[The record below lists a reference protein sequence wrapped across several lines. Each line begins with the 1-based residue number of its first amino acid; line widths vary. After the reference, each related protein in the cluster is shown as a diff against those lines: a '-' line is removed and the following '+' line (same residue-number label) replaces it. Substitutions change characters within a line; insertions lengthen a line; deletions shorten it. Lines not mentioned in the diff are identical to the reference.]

1 MALHRVRQGLV
12 KARAA
17 QANQIRGLLS
27 EFGLIIPEGIAH
39 ISKRVPEMLDNAG
52 EEVPDVFRE
61 IMQRLLAHLKNLD
74 QQVGE
79 LERQIRP
86 WHRSNAFSCKLEKV
100 PGIGPIT
107 ATALVASI
115 GDAKQFANGRQL
127 TAWLGLFPRH
137 HSTGGKSNLLGI
149 SKSL

>member
-79 LERQIRP
+79 LERQIRT
-86 WHRSNAFSCKLEKV
+86 WHRSNAFSCKLGKV